1 VNGGGSWRVVE
12 KGVNGKP
19 FLWKKAGSSS
29 YVMIEIFKARP
40 RGCYTVL
47 ALDANPLARHDV
59 KGRIIGVGCAAGR
72 TDWTEAY
79 EKARK
84 IADQYMIKH

>member
-1 VNGGGSWRVVE
+1 VSRKGSWRIVE

-19 FLWKKAGSSS
+19 FLWKKGTSAS
-29 YVMIEIFKARP
+29 YVMIEIFKSRP

-59 KGRIIGVGCAAGR
+59 KGRVIGIGCAAAR
-72 TDWTEAY
+72 TDWIEAY

-84 IADQYMIKH
+84 IADRYMDEH